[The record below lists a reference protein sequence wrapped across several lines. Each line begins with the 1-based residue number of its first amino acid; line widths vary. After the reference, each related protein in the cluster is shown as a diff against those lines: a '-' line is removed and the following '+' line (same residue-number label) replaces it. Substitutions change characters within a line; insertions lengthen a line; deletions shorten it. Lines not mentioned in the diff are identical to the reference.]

1 MALAKTEGNGGKS
14 LSLFRPWGLDRSFHR
29 LFDDLLDFSKEWD
42 FPTAMKPEMGF
53 PTVDISETPQQY
65 DIRAEIPGMK
75 KEDIKVS
82 VNKNVLTLSGE
93 KKEEK
98 KTEDKKY
105 HRVESYYGSFQRSFV
120 LPEGIKADKVAADF
134 KDGVLTVVV
143 PKSEETK
150 EKTVDI
156 KVS

>member
-1 MALAKTEGNGGKS
+1 MAIIKTEGTGGKTPT
-14 LSLFRPWGLDRSFHR
+14 LFRPWAFDRNIQQ
-29 LFDDLLDFSKEWD
+29 LFDAFLDFPKDWEFPMRKEI
-42 FPTAMKPEMGF
+42 GF

-75 KEDIKVS
+75 KEDVKVS

-93 KKEEK
+93 KEEEK
-98 KTEDKKY
+98 KAEDKKY
-105 HRVESYYGSFQRSFV
+105 HRMESYYGSFQRSFV
-120 LPEGIKADKVAADF
+120 LPDGIKTEKVTADF

-143 PKSEETK
+143 PKNEEAK

>member
-1 MALAKTEGNGGKS
+1 MAIIKTEGTGGKTPT
-14 LSLFRPWGLDRSFHR
+14 LFRPWAFDRNIQQ
-29 LFDDLLDFSKEWD
+29 LFDAFLDFPKDWEFPMRKEI
-42 FPTAMKPEMGF
+42 GF

-75 KEDIKVS
+75 KEDVKVS
-82 VNKNVLTLSGE
+82 VNKNILTLSGE

-105 HRVESYYGSFQRSFV
+105 HRMESYYGSFQRSFV
-120 LPEGIKADKVAADF
+120 LPDGIKTEKVTADF

-143 PKSEETK
+143 PKNEEAK

>member
-1 MALAKTEGNGGKS
+1 MALTKSEENGGKA
-14 LSLFRPWGLDRSFHR
+14 LSLFRPWTLDRSIHR
-29 LFDDLLDFSKEWD
+29 LFDDLLDFPKDWE
-42 FPTAMKPEMGF
+42 FPMRAEVGF
-53 PTVDISETPQQY
+53 PSVDISETPQQY

-75 KEDIKVS
+75 KEDVKVS

-105 HRVESYYGSFQRSFV
+105 HRMESYYGSFQRSFV
-120 LPEGIKADKVAADF
+120 LPDGIKAEKVTADF
-134 KDGVLTVVV
+134 KDGVLSVVV

-150 EKTVDI
+150 EKTIDI
-156 KVS
+156 KVG